1 MPRKPTVEEIM
12 SKMWI
17 PPRDLGIL
25 VGVSVKTIYN
35 RLSSGD
41 MFIPYTKFGRGV
53 RFKLQDVL
61 AYLEKNEVRPEAD

>member
-12 SKMWI
+12 EKLYLS
-17 PPRDLGIL
+17 PRDLETL
-25 VGVSVKTIYN
+25 LGVSVKTIYN
-35 RLSSGD
+35 RLSSGE

-61 AYLEKNEVRPEAD
+61 AHLEKNEVRPEAE